1 MRSVN
6 DSMLV
11 AVFFVIVIVFT
22 GAGFVT
28 TLLLLNIEARYLDYM
43 SVASRLTDDYR
54 ESLLQHRQ
62 ELDALPRRLIV
73 NGTGRLEILLKEAG
87 PIQVIDHNEDVMAQ
101 RYERAGRRDL
111 RKQGFIL
118 VDLREGLPAASFGR
132 FAPDGAFEGVRELR
146 LSGAED
152 AVRRIVDQVV
162 AEQADPNA
170 AKLMIDRAF
179 NDLTERLLKND
190 ATERLVSGQED
201 VRSARDQLI
210 ETAKGVPLMLLA
222 LACVTVVATILAV
235 TLVTRRLVI
244 RPLIQ
249 QTRAIER
256 VAAGDVIAAE
266 PMTARRDEIG
276 ALAGA
281 VEAFRASSQRLRDLE
296 AVQAAERL
304 AEAER
309 RRSEREGLT
318 AVFEASVN
326 RTAGEVEAGALAI
339 LSSAEAMAT
348 EQGVSARGSLN
359 VADAAEDA
367 TRQLSITVAA
377 VSELG
382 ASVAEIAGQAARS
395 SAFAMESV
403 GDVNQAAEQISR
415 LNAAST
421 EIHAVSEMIRS
432 IAHQTNLL
440 ALNASIEAARAGDAG
455 RGFAVVAGEVKQLAN
470 QTAAATEGIARQ
482 IAAIQ
487 GESVQAVAA
496 IARVRS
502 SIHAIS
508 DNTSGI
514 AAAVEEQR
522 ASTDEINRT
531 LDTLN
536 ERMSGVS
543 LQIRSVTGGAI
554 LTCANSIEVLWTA
567 RSLSSTSKDLGDD
580 AKSFLTSIAAE

>member
-1 MRSVN
+1 MTNDGVRLAKSVN
-6 DSMLV
+6 RAS
-11 AVFFVIVIVFT
+11 AEP
-22 GAGFVT
+22 
-28 TLLLLNIEARYLDYM
+28 EARVGGCE
-43 SVASRLTDDYR
+43 SV
-54 ESLLQHRQ
+54 
-62 ELDALPRRLIV
+62 
-73 NGTGRLEILLKEAG
+73 G
-87 PIQVIDHNEDVMAQ
+87 IDVGIDKAANNV
-101 RYERAGRRDL
+101 RA
-111 RKQGFIL
+111 
-118 VDLREGLPAASFGR
+118 
-132 FAPDGAFEGVRELR
+132 
-146 LSGAED
+146 
-152 AVRRIVDQVV
+152 
-162 AEQADPNA
+162 
-170 AKLMIDRAF
+170 
-179 NDLTERLLKND
+179 
-190 ATERLVSGQED
+190 
-201 VRSARDQLI
+201 
-210 ETAKGVPLMLLA
+210 
-222 LACVTVVATILAV
+222 
-235 TLVTRRLVI
+235 
-244 RPLIQ
+244 
-249 QTRAIER
+249 
-256 VAAGDVIAAE
+256 
-266 PMTARRDEIG
+266 
-276 ALAGA
+276 
-281 VEAFRASSQRLRDLE
+281 
-296 AVQAAERL
+296 
-304 AEAER
+304 R
-309 RRSEREGLT
+309 RRSDHVGR
-318 AVFEASVN
+318 VN
-326 RTAGEVEAGALAI
+326 V
-339 LSSAEAMAT
+339 LSADV
-348 EQGVSARGSLN
+348 GVVS
-359 VADAAEDA
+359 ADAAEDA